1 VARVKT
7 SLGSGGTP
15 LAGGAA
21 EGTRQPRGS
30 LARRT
35 LLKMGVRVAA
45 VVVAL
50 TAISYYHVMSTIT
63 RQALDDLQNY
73 IQVRGD
79 REQSIFDLAY
89 DNHQAIKT
97 ELIKR
102 IHDYDGKDPS
112 EEFQRR
118 YMTYA
123 DGAVGTRPDLYD
135 PARMA
140 GVGIHNPGLQ
150 ILDADLKRRV
160 LAAQDTIEQMGQA
173 LHPRFQNTYLTMPE
187 NINIGYWPEEP
198 KGPFTMRVAANY
210 RASEVFR
217 IADPER
223 NPERKSVWSRMYRDR
238 TKKAGLV
245 SLSTP
250 VYEQDRFLG
259 VIGHDITLSELLDR
273 TVNVRLEGTYN
284 FIVGRDGALIA
295 HPSLTSAIERA
306 DGKLNVANVGD
317 PELQRFYEA
326 ALTVPGEVG
335 VLENTRGNAYL
346 GVVRIR
352 GPGWYLITVY
362 PKELLQQAAYSTAR
376 VVLLGGLVSLILEM
390 LILYLVLREQV
401 AEPLH
406 LLLGATKRVASGDR
420 DVKVDT
426 GRNDE
431 LGELAMS
438 FNRMTDAI
446 LDREAHSKRVEETL
460 RQSEERFRLLFERS
474 ADALLL
480 LDGEEFIDCN
490 DAAVALMKCERTS
503 DLISRRLADLSPE
516 EQPDGSPSVAKAS
529 DLHRLAFDRGSHR
542 FEWRVKRP
550 NGEEFPMEGLIT
562 SIPFRGKPIL
572 YAVFRDITERKQ
584 AEENNRQLTEE
595 IAENLKREIEK
606 NQLLERLRATVDVL
620 STPVLEV
627 WKEILSLPLVGAID
641 DRRSNMMMEK
651 VLYTVAEKPC
661 RYVIIDIT
669 GVPMVD
675 TATANRLLKLATAV
689 ELLGARCVLTGIG
702 PNVAQTLVSLRVPM
716 QHLATLRT
724 PKDAL
729 RACLKRIESG
739 APPALR
745 GGHAKSA

>member
-1 VARVKT
+1 
-7 SLGSGGTP
+7 
-15 LAGGAA
+15 
-21 EGTRQPRGS
+21 
-30 LARRT
+30 
-35 LLKMGVRVAA
+35 MGVRVAA
-45 VVVAL
+45 VVVSL

-63 RQALDDLQNY
+63 RQALDGLQNY
-73 IQVRGD
+73 IQIRRD

-89 DNHQAIKT
+89 DNHEAIKT

-102 IHDYDGKDPS
+102 IHDYDGKDPDP
-112 EEFQRR
+112 EFQRR
-118 YMTYA
+118 YTAYA
-123 DGAVGTRPDLYD
+123 DGAVRTRPEVFD
-135 PARMA
+135 PTRMA
-140 GVGIHNPGLQ
+140 AVSIHHPGLEL
-150 ILDADLKRRV
+150 LDADIQRRV
-160 LAAQDTIEQMGQA
+160 LAAQDTIEQMGRA
-173 LHPRFQNTYLTMPE
+173 LHPRFQNTYFTMPE
-187 NINIGYWPEEP
+187 NIFTGYWPEEP
-198 KGPFTMRVAANY
+198 RGLLGMKVNANFCASGPFLM
-210 RASEVFR
+210 
-217 IADPER
+217 ADPER
-223 NPERKSVWSRMYRDR
+223 DPERKSVWSKLYRVK
-238 TKKAGLV
+238 TAKAALV

-250 VYEQDRFLG
+250 VYDQDRFLG

-284 FIVGRDGALIA
+284 FIVERDGTLIA
-295 HPSLTSAIERA
+295 HPGLTSAIESA
-306 DGKLNVANVGD
+306 KGKLHVADAGD
-317 PELQRFYEA
+317 PELQRIYEA
-326 ALTVPGEVG
+326 ALTVPGDFG

-346 GVVRIR
+346 GVVRLQ

-362 PKELLQQAAYSTAR
+362 PKVLLQRAAFSTAR
-376 VVLLGGLVSLILEM
+376 VVLLGGFVSLILEM
-390 LILYLVLREQV
+390 LILYFVLREQV
-401 AEPLH
+401 AAPLQ
-406 LLLGATKRVASGDR
+406 LLLGATERVASGDR
-420 DVKVDT
+420 DVAVDA

-431 LGELAMS
+431 LGEIAVS
-438 FNRMTDAI
+438 FNRMTHAI

-490 DAAVALMKCERTS
+490 DAAVALMKCERAS

-516 EQPDGSPSVAKAS
+516 EQPDGSPSAAKAS
-529 DLHRLAFDRGSHR
+529 DLHRIASDQGSHR

-562 SIPFRGKPIL
+562 SIPFRGRSIL
-572 YAVFRDITERKQ
+572 FAVFRDITERKQ
-584 AEENNRQLTEE
+584 AEDNNRRLTEE
-595 IAENLKREIEK
+595 IADNLEREIAK

-641 DRRSNMMMEK
+641 DRRSDMMMEK

-675 TATANRLLKLATAV
+675 TATANRLLKLAAAV

-702 PNVAQTLVSLRVPM
+702 PSVAQTLVALRVPM

-729 RACLKRIESG
+729 RVCLKRIESG

-745 GGHAKSA
+745 GEHAKSA